1 LRHHKICFAF
11 LGVFLLFSGCARLVG
26 DKTPIEKVYYE
37 SQSVGFDEGK
47 VKEIDKTPYIG
58 DQPSFYPIVVPP
70 VVKKVWICP
79 HLTEEGN
86 MVGGYFLYIIVKE
99 PAWYIEDNGQKE
111 NIEVIVPYKEK
122 GAIEKQGE

>member
-1 LRHHKICFAF
+1 MTHHKIYFAF

>member
-1 LRHHKICFAF
+1 MTHHKIYFAF
-11 LGVFLLFSGCARLVG
+11 LGVSLLFSGCARLVG

-37 SQSVGFDEGK
+37 SQSVGFDEEK

-86 MVGGYFLYIIVKE
+86 MVGGYFLYIIIKE

-111 NIEVIVPYKEK
+111 NIKVIVPYKEK